1 MSKHIVNKPIA
12 IQFKC
17 FRDLE
22 NIFGAPPVLVGE
34 DPEAYFAIGQAI
46 WDARPPEDFIQATRI
61 NDIVYL
67 LWESSRI
74 RRLKIKLIEAS
85 KIEGAKK
92 LIRRISGK
100 YHDESFWSEWALG
113 DQETVEY
120 VDQYLAAAGMNRDAI
135 LAQTI
140 ETIVDTLETLERQSA
155 QFEAR
160 RLVTIREFDQYSDS
174 AERRREL
181 ADERRKI
188 IADQRP
194 QKSKSKKRKK
204 GEESPLLPL
213 DLEAAE

>member
-1 MSKHIVNKPIA
+1 MSKNTVNKPVA
-12 IQFKC
+12 LQFNC

-22 NIFGAPPVLVGE
+22 KIFGPPPILEGE
-34 DPEAYFAIGQAI
+34 DSEAYFAIGQAI

-67 LWESSRI
+67 LWEGGRI

-100 YHDESFWSEWALG
+100 YHDDTFWSEWALG
-113 DQETVEY
+113 EQETVEY
-120 VDQYLAAAGMNRDAI
+120 VDQYLAAAGLHRDAI

-160 RLVTIREFDQYSDS
+160 RLVTIRDLTSIAKLLSGGESLPMS
-174 AERRREL
+174 A
-181 ADERRKI
+181 KN
-188 IADQRP
+188 
-194 QKSKSKKRKK
+194 
-204 GEESPLLPL
+204 
-213 DLEAAE
+213 

>member
-1 MSKHIVNKPIA
+1 MAKHTVNRPIA
-12 IQFKC
+12 LQFSC

-22 NIFGAPPVLVGE
+22 QIFGPPPILEGE
-34 DPEAYFAIGQAI
+34 DSEAYFAIGQAI
-46 WDARPPEDFIQATRI
+46 WEARPPEDFIQATRI

-67 LWESSRI
+67 LWEGSRI

-100 YHDESFWSEWALG
+100 YHDETFWSDWALG

-120 VDQYLAAAGMNRDAI
+120 VDQYLAAAGLHRDAI
-135 LAQTI
+135 LAQTV

-160 RLVTIREFDQYSDS
+160 RLVTIREFDQYSDA
-174 AERRREL
+174 AERRQEL
-181 ADERRKI
+181 ADERQKL
-188 IADQRP
+188 IADQQP
-194 QKSKSKKRKK
+194 KKSKSKLGKK
-204 GEESPLLPL
+204 AEETPLLPL

>member
-1 MSKHIVNKPIA
+1 MSKRSVNKTIA
-12 IQFKC
+12 LQFIC

-22 NIFGAPPVLVGE
+22 KLFGPPPILEGE
-34 DPEAYFAIGQAI
+34 DPEAYVAIGQAI

-67 LWESSRI
+67 LWEGGRI
-74 RRLKIKLIEAS
+74 RRLKLKLIEAS
-85 KIEGAKK
+85 RIEGARK

-100 YHDESFWSEWALG
+100 HYDETFWSAWALG
-113 DQETVEY
+113 EQETVEY
-120 VDQYLAAAGMNRDAI
+120 VDQYLAAAGLHPDTI

-160 RLVTIREFDQYSDS
+160 RLVTIREFDQYSES

-181 ADERRKI
+181 ADERQKF
-188 IADQRP
+188 IADQKP
-194 QKSKSKKRKK
+194 KKSKSKAGKK
-204 GEESPLLPL
+204 AEEMPLLPL
-213 DLEAAE
+213 DIEAAE